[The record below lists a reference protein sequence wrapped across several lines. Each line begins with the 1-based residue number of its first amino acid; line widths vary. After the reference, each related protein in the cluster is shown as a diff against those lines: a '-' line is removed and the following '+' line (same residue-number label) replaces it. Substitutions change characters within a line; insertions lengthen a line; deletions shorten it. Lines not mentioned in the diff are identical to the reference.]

1 MTKTYIAFYDDGH
14 DFGEFEFESNH
25 RAKSAANLADAEEK
39 AKKKYG
45 YKRARAIRILQT
57 QLAEF

>member
-14 DFGEFEFESNH
+14 DWGEFEFESEH
-25 RAKSAANLADAEEK
+25 RAKSVANLADAEER
-39 AKKKYG
+39 AKKKFG
-45 YKRARAIRILQT
+45 YKRAHCIRIYRT

>member
-14 DFGEFEFESNH
+14 DWGEFEFESEH
-25 RAKSAANLADAEEK
+25 RAKSAANLADAEER
-39 AKKKYG
+39 AKRKFG
-45 YKRARAIRILQT
+45 YKRARCIRIYHT